1 MPTVAAASIWMKTKS
16 TRMCDLE
23 NHSHFITHSF
33 LLQERLGKY
42 GKKKPERLRIRDKV
56 EREPFQTMGSKSYN
70 V

>member
-1 MPTVAAASIWMKTKS
+1 MPAVAAADILMTKS
-16 TRMCDLE
+16 TRMCDKMGVVLQ
-23 NHSHFITHSF
+23 ITHSF

-42 GKKKPERLRIRDKV
+42 GKKKPKRIRIRDKV

>member
-1 MPTVAAASIWMKTKS
+1 MPAVAATDILMTKS

-33 LLQERLGKY
+33 LLQERLEKY
-42 GKKKPERLRIRDKV
+42 GKKKPKRIRIRDKV